1 MNAILEILGGWTSR
15 KGLLMGRQ
23 YFLVTA
29 LLMATV
35 SLPSHA
41 VTVDEARAKALKWLV
56 QTQKGDGSF
65 SGLQGLDTQATAAS
79 VEAMIAGGMSKS
91 PQYGRALSWLANA
104 PGASVDS
111 RAWQAMALASAG
123 RDATTIAGTL
133 RDDRNIS
140 VAKAGSISTGN
151 TALWGP
157 FPGYAASLP
166 DSALAY
172 GAIRSAGVSY
182 SGDTTE
188 LTVTVLCQT
197 LNAQLTTAP
206 WSGSWPY
213 ALPENGQPTHTLNG
227 SLSAT
232 ALTLFELKKQRQANR
247 FLSGSACSRTSPSA
261 VDTGITNA
269 KTWLLAQANSDGAF
283 AERSPQTGALEAP
296 SPLSTALAMR
306 ALAPFA
312 AEGDA
317 TASTAVTKAQTWLAT
332 QQNSDGSWRG
342 DPFVT
347 ARVLAALPVASGA
360 QIADVDN
367 DGVPNVV
374 EQLLGTQTAVADA
387 QNSLNTNGNAQAG
400 FTASSFSVVAT
411 MGQPFNYSLTPSA
424 GTAPFSFSKTDGVLP
439 PGLALASNGTV
450 SGTPSSAGS
459 YAFDFQITDALGLTS
474 LLIGRIDVTQQVASG
489 NNSNGDSDA
498 PLPAW
503 ALFVL
508 GGVLL
513 TTIRRKSA

>member
-1 MNAILEILGGWTSR
+1 MDRHYLRVAT
-15 KGLLMGRQ
+15 LLI
-23 YFLVTA
+23 A
-29 LLMATV
+29 AA
-35 SLPSHA
+35 SLPAHA

-56 QTQKGDGSF
+56 QNQKGDGSF

-111 RAWQAMALASAG
+111 RAWQAMALAAAG
-123 RDATTIAGTL
+123 RDATAIAGTL

-140 VAKAGSISTGN
+140 VAKAGSVSTGV
-151 TALWGP
+151 ALWGP
-157 FPGYAASLP
+157 FPGYAASMP
-166 DSALAY
+166 DTALAY

-182 SGDTTE
+182 SNDTTE

-213 ALPENGQPTHTLNG
+213 ALPENGQPAHALNG

-247 FLSGSACSRTSPSA
+247 FIGGSACSRTSPSA
-261 VDTGITNA
+261 VDTAMTSA
-269 KTWLLAQANSDGAF
+269 KTWLLTQANSDGGF
-283 AERSPQTGALEAP
+283 AERNPQSGALEVS
-296 SPLSTALAMR
+296 SPVSTAMAVR

-312 AEGDA
+312 AEGDT
-317 TASTAVTKAQTWLAT
+317 TASTAITKAQTWLAS
-332 QQNSDGSWRG
+332 QQNADGSWRV

-360 QIADVDN
+360 QIADTDN
-367 DGVPNVV
+367 DGVPDVV
-374 EQLLGTQTAVADA
+374 EQLQGTQTAVADA

-400 FTASSFSVVAT
+400 ITSSSFSVVAT
-411 MGQPFNYSLTPSA
+411 LGQPFNYSLTPSS

-439 PGLALASNGTV
+439 PGLALASSGVV
-450 SGTPSSAGS
+450 SGTPSSVGS
-459 YAFDFQITDALGLTS
+459 YAFDYQVTDATGQTS
-474 LLIGRIDVTQQVASG
+474 LVIGRIDVAQQQVAGGST
-489 NNSNGDSDA
+489 GDV

-503 ALFVL
+503 ALFAL
-508 GGVLL
+508 GGALL
-513 TTIRRKSA
+513 TAIRRKSA

>member
-1 MNAILEILGGWTSR
+1 MRLSASQLSVPLVFAALTTLPASGW
-15 KGLLMGRQ
+15 
-23 YFLVTA
+23 A
-29 LLMATV
+29 A
-35 SLPSHA
+35 
-41 VTVDEARAKALKWLV
+41 TVDEARAKGLKWLV

-111 RAWQAMALASAG
+111 RAWQAMVLAAAG

-140 VAKAGSISTGN
+140 VAKAGNISTGN

-157 FPGYAASLP
+157 FPGYAASLS
-166 DSALAY
+166 DTALAY

-182 SGDTTE
+182 SGDVTE
-188 LTVTVLCQT
+188 LTVTILCHT
-197 LNAQLTTAP
+197 LNAQLTAAP
-206 WSGSWPY
+206 WNGSWPY
-213 ALPENGQPTHTLNG
+213 ALPENGQPTHALNG

-247 FLSGSACSRTSPSA
+247 FLNGSACSRTSPSA
-261 VDTGITNA
+261 VDTGMTNA
-269 KTWLLAQANSDGAF
+269 KTWLLAQANGDGAF
-283 AERSPQTGALEAP
+283 AERNPQSGALETP
-296 SPLSTALAMR
+296 SPVATALAVR

-317 TASTAVTKAQTWLAT
+317 TASAAVTKAQTWLAS
-332 QQNSDGSWRG
+332 QQATDGSWRS

-347 ARVLAALPVASGA
+347 ARALAVLPTASGP
-360 QIADVDN
+360 QIADADN
-367 DGVPNVV
+367 DGLPDVV
-374 EQLLGTQTAVADA
+374 EQQLGTQTAVADA
-387 QNSLNTNGNAQAG
+387 QSSLNTNGNAQAG
-400 FTASSFSVVAT
+400 VTASSFSVVAT
-411 MGQPFNYSLTPSA
+411 LGQLFTYSLSPGS
-424 GTAPFSFSKTDGVLP
+424 GTAPFSFTKTGGALP
-439 PGLALASNGTV
+439 PGLSVAANGTV
-450 SGTPSSAGS
+450 SGTPTSVGS
-459 YAFDFQITDALGLTS
+459 YAFDFEVADAAGLTTVV
-474 LLIGRIDVTQQVASG
+474 IGRIDVTELVAGGG
-489 NNSNGDSDA
+489 NADV

-508 GGVLL
+508 GGALL
-513 TTIRRKSA
+513 TAVRRKAA

>member
-1 MNAILEILGGWTSR
+1 MRLSASQLSVPLLFAALTTLPASGW
-15 KGLLMGRQ
+15 
-23 YFLVTA
+23 A
-29 LLMATV
+29 A
-35 SLPSHA
+35 
-41 VTVDEARAKALKWLV
+41 TVDEARAKALKWLV
-56 QTQKGDGSF
+56 QTQNGDGSF
-65 SGLQGLDTQATAAS
+65 SGQQGLETQATAAS
-79 VEAMIAGGMSKS
+79 VEAMLAGGMSKS

-111 RAWQAMALASAG
+111 RAWQAMALAAAG

-140 VAKAGSISTGN
+140 VAKAGNISTGN

-166 DSALAY
+166 DTALAY

-213 ALPENGQPTHTLNG
+213 ALPQNGQPTHAING

-247 FLSGSACSRTSPSA
+247 FLNGSACSRTSPSA
-261 VDTGITNA
+261 VDTGMTNA
-269 KTWLLAQANSDGAF
+269 KAWLLSQANSDGAF
-283 AERSPQTGALEAP
+283 AERSPQSGTLETP
-296 SPLSTALAMR
+296 SPVATALAVR
-306 ALAPFA
+306 ALALFA
-312 AEGDA
+312 AEGDT
-317 TASTAVTKAQTWLAT
+317 TASAAVTKAQTWLAS
-332 QQNSDGSWRG
+332 QQSTDGSWRS

-347 ARVLAALPVASGA
+347 ARVLAAFPTASGP
-360 QIADVDN
+360 QIADADS
-367 DGVPNVV
+367 DGLPDVV
-374 EQLLGTQTAVADA
+374 EQQLGTQTAVADA
-387 QNSLNTNGNAQAG
+387 QSSLNTNGNAQAG
-400 FTASSFSVVAT
+400 VTASSFSIVAT
-411 MGQPFNYSLTPSA
+411 LGQPFNYSLTPNS
-424 GTAPFSFSKTDGVLP
+424 GTAPFNFTKTDGVLP
-439 PGLALASNGTV
+439 PGLSVAANGTV
-450 SGTPSSAGS
+450 SGTPTSVGS
-459 YAFDFQITDALGLTS
+459 YAFDYEISDAAGLST
-474 LLIGRIDVTQQVASG
+474 LVIGRIDVAELVASG
-489 NNSNGDSDA
+489 GNADV

-508 GGVLL
+508 GGALL
-513 TTIRRKSA
+513 TAIRRKSA

>member
-1 MNAILEILGGWTSR
+1 MRPSASLLSVPLLFAALTTLPASGW
-15 KGLLMGRQ
+15 
-23 YFLVTA
+23 A
-29 LLMATV
+29 A
-35 SLPSHA
+35 
-41 VTVDEARAKALKWLV
+41 TVDEARAKGLKWLV
-56 QTQKGDGSF
+56 QSQKGDGSF
-65 SGLQGLDTQATAAS
+65 SGLQGLETQATAAS
-79 VEAMIAGGMSKS
+79 VEAMLAGGMSKS

-111 RAWQAMALASAG
+111 RAWQAMALAVAG

-140 VAKAGSISTGN
+140 VAKAGAVSTGV
-151 TALWGP
+151 ALWGP
-157 FPGYAASLP
+157 FPGYSASLP
-166 DSALAY
+166 DTALAY

-213 ALPENGQPTHTLNG
+213 ALPENGQPTHALNG

-247 FLSGSACSRTSPSA
+247 FLGGSACSRTSPSA
-261 VDTGITNA
+261 VDTGMTNA
-269 KTWLLAQANSDGAF
+269 KAWLLAQANSDGAF
-283 AERSPQTGALEAP
+283 AERNPQSGVLETP
-296 SPLSTALAMR
+296 SPVATALAVR

-317 TASTAVTKAQTWLAT
+317 TASAAITKAQTWLAS
-332 QQNSDGSWRG
+332 QQNTDGSWRS

-347 ARVLAALPVASGA
+347 ARILAALPTASGP
-360 QIADVDN
+360 QIADADS
-367 DGVPNVV
+367 DGLPDVV
-374 EQLLGTQTAVADA
+374 EQQLGTQTAVADA
-387 QNSLNTNGNAQAG
+387 QSPLSTNGNAQAG
-400 FTASSFSVVAT
+400 VTASSFAVVAT
-411 MGQPFNYSLTPSA
+411 LGQLFNYSLSPGS
-424 GTAPFSFSKTDGVLP
+424 GTAPFSFTKTGGALP
-439 PGLALASNGTV
+439 PGLSVAANGTV
-450 SGTPSSAGS
+450 SGTPTSVGS
-459 YAFDFQITDALGLTS
+459 YAFDFEVADAAGLTTVV
-474 LLIGRIDVTQQVASG
+474 IGRIDVAELVADGG
-489 NNSNGDSDA
+489 NADV

-508 GGVLL
+508 GGALL
-513 TTIRRKSA
+513 TAIRRKSA

>member
-1 MNAILEILGGWTSR
+1 MRLSASQLSVPLLFAALTTLPASGW
-15 KGLLMGRQ
+15 
-23 YFLVTA
+23 A
-29 LLMATV
+29 A
-35 SLPSHA
+35 
-41 VTVDEARAKALKWLV
+41 TVDEARAKALKWLV
-56 QTQKGDGSF
+56 QTQNGDGSF
-65 SGLQGLDTQATAAS
+65 SGQQGLETQATAAS
-79 VEAMIAGGMSKS
+79 VEAMLAGGMSKS

-111 RAWQAMALASAG
+111 RAWQAMALAAAG

-140 VAKAGSISTGN
+140 VAKAGNISTGN

-166 DSALAY
+166 DTALAY

-213 ALPENGQPTHTLNG
+213 ALPQNGQPTHAING

-247 FLSGSACSRTSPSA
+247 FLNGSACSRTSPSA
-261 VDTGITNA
+261 VDTGMTNA
-269 KTWLLAQANSDGAF
+269 KAWLLSQANSDGAF
-283 AERSPQTGALEAP
+283 AERSPQSGTLETP
-296 SPLSTALAMR
+296 SPVATALAVR
-306 ALAPFA
+306 ALALFA
-312 AEGDA
+312 AEGDT
-317 TASTAVTKAQTWLAT
+317 TASAAVTKAQTWLAS
-332 QQNSDGSWRG
+332 QQSTDGSWRS

-347 ARVLAALPVASGA
+347 ARVLAAFPTASGP
-360 QIADVDN
+360 QIADADN
-367 DGVPNVV
+367 DGLPDVV
-374 EQLLGTQTAVADA
+374 EQQLGTQTAVADA
-387 QNSLNTNGNAQAG
+387 QSSLNTNGNAQAG
-400 FTASSFSVVAT
+400 VTASSFSIVAT
-411 MGQPFNYSLTPSA
+411 LGQPFNYSLTPNS
-424 GTAPFSFSKTDGVLP
+424 GTAPFNFTKTDGVLP
-439 PGLALASNGTV
+439 PGLSVAANGTV
-450 SGTPSSAGS
+450 SGTPTSVGS
-459 YAFDFQITDALGLTS
+459 YAFDYEISDAAGLST
-474 LLIGRIDVTQQVASG
+474 LVIGRIDVAELVASG
-489 NNSNGDSDA
+489 GNADV

-508 GGVLL
+508 GGALL
-513 TTIRRKSA
+513 TAIRRKSA

>member
-1 MNAILEILGGWTSR
+1 MRLSASQLSVPLLFAALTTLPASGW
-15 KGLLMGRQ
+15 
-23 YFLVTA
+23 A
-29 LLMATV
+29 A
-35 SLPSHA
+35 
-41 VTVDEARAKALKWLV
+41 TVDEARAKALKWLV
-56 QTQKGDGSF
+56 QTQNGDGSF
-65 SGLQGLDTQATAAS
+65 SGQQGLETQATAAS
-79 VEAMIAGGMSKS
+79 VEAMLAGGMSKS

-111 RAWQAMALASAG
+111 RAWQAMALAAAG

-140 VAKAGSISTGN
+140 VAKAGNISTGN

-157 FPGYAASLP
+157 FPGYAASLS
-166 DSALAY
+166 DTALAY

-188 LTVTVLCQT
+188 LTVTALCQT
-197 LNAQLTTAP
+197 LNAQLTAAP

-213 ALPENGQPTHTLNG
+213 ALPENGQPTHVLNG

-247 FLSGSACSRTSPSA
+247 FLGGSACSRTSPSA
-261 VDTGITNA
+261 IDTGMTNA
-269 KTWLLAQANSDGAF
+269 KTWLLAQANGDGAF
-283 AERSPQTGALEAP
+283 AERNPQSGALETP
-296 SPLSTALAMR
+296 SPVATALAVR

-317 TASTAVTKAQTWLAT
+317 TASAVITKAQTWLAS
-332 QQNSDGSWRG
+332 QQATDGSWRS

-347 ARVLAALPVASGA
+347 ARVLAAFPTASGP
-360 QIADVDN
+360 QIADADN
-367 DGVPNVV
+367 DGLPDVV
-374 EQLLGTQTAVADA
+374 EQQLGTQTAVADA
-387 QNSLNTNGNAQAG
+387 QSSLNTNGNAQAG
-400 FTASSFSVVAT
+400 VTASSFSIVAT
-411 MGQPFNYSLTPSA
+411 LGQPFNYSLTPNS

-439 PGLALASNGTV
+439 PGLSVAANGTV
-450 SGTPSSAGS
+450 SGTPTSVGS
-459 YAFDFQITDALGLTS
+459 YAFDYEISDAAGLST
-474 LLIGRIDVTQQVASG
+474 LVIGRIDVAELVASG
-489 NNSNGDSDA
+489 GNADV

-508 GGVLL
+508 GGALL
-513 TTIRRKSA
+513 TAIRRKSA